1 VDHIVLCDSWEP
13 AGADV
18 PCAARY
24 PLYALNK
31 ASNARRDLNACFLT
45 FHSLGSAAAAA
56 HSADIE
62 AAFAHRGR
70 ADGASVACL
79 PAFAFV
85 PYKMQG
91 RVWAEDEQ
99 SAGTHAAMVDAALQL
114 HAVAKLRHSDLDFF
128 LQNSV
133 LLRKEASHF

>member
-1 VDHIVLCDSWEP
+1 M
-13 AGADV
+13 

-31 ASNARRDLNACFLT
+31 ASNARRDLNPGYHTSPPGGRAPP
-45 FHSLGSAAAAA
+45 AP

>member
-1 VDHIVLCDSWEP
+1 VGHFVFCDRGKP
-13 AGADV
+13 AGADT

-31 ASNARRDLNACFLT
+31 APNARRDLNACFLT
-45 FHSLGSAAAAA
+45 FHSLGSAAPAA
-56 HSADIE
+56 HSADVE
-62 AAFAHRGR
+62 AAFAHRRR

-91 RVWAEDEQ
+91 RLWAEDER
-99 SAGTHAAMVDAALQL
+99 SAGAHAAMVDAALQL
-114 HAVAKLRHSDLDFF
+114 HAAAKLRHSDLAFF
-128 LQNSV
+128 LQNSA